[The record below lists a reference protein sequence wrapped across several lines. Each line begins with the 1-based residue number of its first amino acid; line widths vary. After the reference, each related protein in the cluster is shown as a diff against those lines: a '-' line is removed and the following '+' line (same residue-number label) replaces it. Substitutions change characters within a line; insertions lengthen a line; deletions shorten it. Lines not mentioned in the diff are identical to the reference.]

1 MMSDATWAVSKENLT
16 ASLSIVLCF
25 FLMVQLQ
32 PNEPLELPSG
42 MGKGY
47 NREHPQYCAYRGS
60 EAHGLS
66 TPQTLRFFKMSFYRL
81 MGSVLV

>member
-42 MGKGY
+42 MGKAIIVSI
-47 NREHPQYCAYRGS
+47 PSIVLIVAVKLMDYRHRKRS
-60 EAHGLS
+60 DFS
-66 TPQTLRFFKMSFYRL
+66 K
-81 MGSVLV
+81 